1 MMEYVTQCIDPKTGH
16 TLVLSEASYNVAMNW
31 LQRKAEKYFKEIY
44 RCENCGTNNM
54 QIYVG
59 TPKKGLD
66 ANGRPDVWYTNTV
79 MFYYDEERGL
89 LLEE

>member
-16 TLVLSEASYNVAMNW
+16 TLVLSEASYNQAMDW

-44 RCENCGTNNM
+44 RCESCDTNNM

-59 TPKKGLD
+59 EPVSRLNDSGL
-66 ANGRPDVWYTNTV
+66 PDVYYRNTV

-89 LLEE
+89 LMEE

>member
-16 TLVLSEASYNVAMNW
+16 TLVLSEASYNQAMDW

-44 RCENCGTNNM
+44 RCENCNGIM
-54 QIYVG
+54 EIYVG
-59 TPKKGLD
+59 TPKHSED
-66 ANGRPDVWYTNTV
+66 YNGQPDVWYINTV

-89 LLEE
+89 LMEE